1 MCDFVDIMP
10 LTKNNPIDVMS
21 SFAYVK
27 KVMFENDDV
36 RN

>member
-10 LTKNNPIDVMS
+10 LTKNNPIDVMY

-27 KVMFENDDV
+27 KVNV
-36 RN
+36 